1 MPVAAIEC
9 SCQAISAPH
18 AKQGVIVRPRH
29 DPEESE
35 QKNRRL
41 RIYQPYG
48 CSQCIARLVGLHTAT
63 MKHKKQAEMLALLT
77 IGLALAL
84 PAIHSLG
91 ITNGHCQKNISVK
104 YQVPVTKGRLVPSSS
119 SNATDPLLREEQ
131 QYIVYEERV
140 RWDTVQVCCPGYRTI
155 IFGFCEP
162 ICLEACPAHSFCLEP
177 NKCRCMR
184 GYEHSHHP
192 NKQHQLICR
201 PICQGGCPEHSHCI
215 AHNECECRPGFR
227 DTSSWFSLSLSCE
240 RIQCGQEQRYDV
252 TRRACVKIEMSMEE
266 LMQRVAER
274 LAKGLESDTET
285 TTEEQLN

>member
-1 MPVAAIEC
+1 MM
-9 SCQAISAPH
+9 
-18 AKQGVIVRPRH
+18 KPR
-29 DPEESE
+29 
-35 QKNRRL
+35 KK
-41 RIYQPYG
+41 
-48 CSQCIARLVGLHTAT
+48 LV
-63 MKHKKQAEMLALLT
+63 EMLATMLT
-77 IGLALAL
+77 IGLAAL
-84 PAIHSLG
+84 LLLLPETQSMA
-91 ITNGHCQKNISVK
+91 ITNGHCLKNISVK
-104 YQVPVTKGRLVPSSS
+104 YQVPVTKERLVPPSNSSS
-119 SNATDPLLREEQ
+119 DPIRVIEEQQ

-162 ICLEACPAHSFCLEP
+162 ICNEACPAHSFCLEP

-201 PICQGGCPEHSHCI
+201 PICQGGCPEHSHCV

-240 RIQCGQEQRYDV
+240 RIQCGQEQQRYDV
-252 TRRACVKIEMSMEE
+252 LRRACVKIEMSMEE

-274 LAKGLESDTET
+274 LAKGLESDTEPS
-285 TTEEQLN
+285 TEEEQQLN